1 MTDHRRRDHFQSPA
15 RVAAAVAGLAAVIWV
30 GTLIFDSGSGPVAST
45 PTATNII
52 GDASGTVTS
61 VETTE
66 VRVGPTS
73 TGSGTIPGQL
83 DLAAGEKLFDSI
95 DQQHEVYAIA
105 NRDIMGCEGEPAY
118 DIWSVPTDGSE
129 PMLAVPHGTFGGSSV
144 AVELSR
150 FYTDPPNSAEST
162 ENHGVWLTTC
172 EEFTSLL
179 LSTELPNGTFTDLRP
194 FALEGDGSITV
205 RGLLWNEEG
214 LLSVEVA
221 ELGANAT
228 EIRFVTVDAATGA
241 VLTNQPLVMD
251 GSTDCSASGL
261 AESWSDDLA
270 LTVAAQ
276 ETRRQILD
284 AAVACDFA
292 RLDEIAPA
300 EFIYSIDPGQDS
312 PGESWALEEYR
323 GTANPTTWLV
333 GLLQLPATPVTWDTG
348 QELYV
353 WPAVSTKP
361 FSEATPDEI
370 DQLRR
375 LGFSEEEI
383 ETSARED
390 IYFGYRLGIDVDGN
404 WLYFLA
410 GD

>member
-1 MTDHRRRDHFQSPA
+1 MTDQSNRRRPRYPIRA
-15 RVAAAVAGLAAVIWV
+15 RVVAGVVGLAAVIWV
-30 GTLIFDSGSGPVAST
+30 GTLVFDSGSEPVAST
-45 PTATNII
+45 PTATNRI

-66 VRVGPTS
+66 TPNGPAS
-73 TGSGTIPGQL
+73 TGSGSIPGEL
-83 DLAAGEKLFDSI
+83 DLAAGRKLFDSI

-105 NRDIMGCEGEPAY
+105 NRDIIGCEGEPAY
-118 DIWSVPTDGSE
+118 DIWSVPTDGSDAI
-129 PMLAVPHGTFGGSSV
+129 LAVPHGTFGSLPDPRESLDDHV
-144 AVELSR
+144 A
-150 FYTDPPNSAEST
+150 
-162 ENHGVWLTTC
+162 WLTTC
-172 EEFTSLL
+172 EESTSLM
-179 LSTELPNGTFTDLRP
+179 LSTELANGTFTDLRP
-194 FALEGDGSITV
+194 FKLEGTESINV
-205 RGLLWNEEG
+205 RGLLWNEDG

-228 EIRFVTVDAATGA
+228 EVRFVTVDPATGG
-241 VLTNQPLVMD
+241 VLSNRPLVLD

-261 AESWSDDLA
+261 GDAWPNDPI

-284 AAVACDFA
+284 GAVACDFA

-300 EFIYSIDPGQDS
+300 EFIYSVDPGQNP

-333 GLLQLPATPVTWDTG
+333 GLLELPATPVTWDAG
-348 QELYV
+348 QELFV

-370 DQLRR
+370 DQLRQ

-383 ETSARED
+383 ETSARDD
-390 IYFGYRLGIDVDGN
+390 IYFGYRLGIDVDGT